1 MGMPNF
7 SKYTFSLFLAI
18 SVAISLG
25 HQAMPV
31 IAAGPTANNSYGQGV
46 LLYRA
51 GRYREAAAYFWQS
64 ITKEDG
70 QAGSWLYMAHSYL
83 GARDVPNAIKTYET
97 IVKTYPDQKEGQ
109 EAKNYLAR
117 LAPAR
122 AAAAQ
127 AAVKDRA
134 ANDAQAEAAVPKKS
148 KLEDRIVLQRPKVGH
163 PEVSSEVTTAVKE
176 AMANIPKPVRKI
188 LTAGDIKFVLTT
200 TMIDRY
206 PEGAYQEV
214 EGYEGGTSK
223 SCPGLFDPSK
233 DEIVLAQY
241 TVDEANDELNR
252 PIPNK
257 RIIQTFL
264 HECGHAVD
272 HCIGRISMT
281 DQYRHAY
288 YLDIA
293 RVPDDMRRK
302 LAYYLQKSTRGQ
314 YESCGQLLGI
324 IMGLQDETSEDMQA
338 CFPNTLAFLKQKVN
352 ITEAS
357 PAK

>member
-1 MGMPNF
+1 MPIFNKF
-7 SKYTFSLFLAI
+7 TYALLIAI
-18 SVAISLG
+18 GLGLETSYPAIVL
-25 HQAMPV
+25 
-31 IAAGPTANNSYGQGV
+31 AAGPTATATSSYGQGV

-64 ITKEDG
+64 ITKENG

-83 GARDVPNAIKTYET
+83 GARDVDNAIKTYET

-109 EAKNYLAR
+109 EAKTYLAR

-127 AAVKDRA
+127 VAVRDRA
-134 ANDAQAEAAVPKKS
+134 ANDATALMPVPKKS
-148 KLEDRIVLQRPKVGH
+148 RLEDRVVLQRPKVGH
-163 PEVSSEVTTAVKE
+163 PDVTSDVTAAVKE
-176 AMANIPKPVRKI
+176 AIANIPKPVRKI

-214 EGYEGGTSK
+214 QGYEGGTSK

-241 TVDEANDELNR
+241 TVDEANDELKK
-252 PIPNK
+252 PISNK
-257 RIIQTFL
+257 HIIETFL

-281 DQYRHAY
+281 EQYRHAY

-293 RVPDDMRRK
+293 RIPDEKRRR
-302 LAYYLQKSTRGQ
+302 LAYYLQQSARGQ
-314 YESCGQLLGI
+314 TESCGQLLGI
-324 IMGLQDETSEDMQA
+324 IMGLQDDTSEDMQM

-352 ITEAS
+352 ITDATPS
-357 PAK
+357 K